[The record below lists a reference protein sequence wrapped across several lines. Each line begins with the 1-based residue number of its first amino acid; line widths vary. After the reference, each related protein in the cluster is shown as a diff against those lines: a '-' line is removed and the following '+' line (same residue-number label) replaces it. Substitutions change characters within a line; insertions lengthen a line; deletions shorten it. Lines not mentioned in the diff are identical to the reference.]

1 MWHTDCIR
9 VYCRLLPMIF
19 NQPGPAQ
26 VLREEDMK
34 KKLIVGALMGGLA
47 SFGAQAGSVYLNVG
61 TSYDGTDGDSLT
73 SSFEQFG
80 FTGTLGTS
88 FYGASA
94 GATGTASDMDGTV
107 IDTNIQSRMNALGF
121 DLATQTTIDGSAAD
135 FMPVVSGTQSYQYPT
150 DPDQMNVDAL
160 NFISSWGDTEK
171 FNAGDGLGWRLVYE
185 YDISGTIGGGA
196 INYTDG
202 FFNIFFEDMATAT
215 RTQVFQL
222 EVTSS
227 ETTGV
232 SLNLFGNVDYDFD
245 DDGFDDAGTLAQNF
259 LWDVDSGKSYY
270 ELWASS
276 TPPELSFRL
285 DTNVD
290 PAIAGEDTLVD
301 GNEGTN
307 QADYFYRQLTLDGS
321 IIVNVPEPATIAL
334 LGMGLIGLGAS
345 TRRRRN
351 NNLKA

>member
-1 MWHTDCIR
+1 
-9 VYCRLLPMIF
+9 
-19 NQPGPAQ
+19 
-26 VLREEDMK
+26 MK
-34 KKLIVGALMGGLA
+34 KKLIVSALIGGLA
-47 SFGAQAGSVYLNVG
+47 SFGAQAGSVYLDVG
-61 TSYDGTDGDSLT
+61 TSYDTTDGDSLT

-94 GATGTASDMDGTV
+94 GNTKGMADLDGTV
-107 IDTNIQSRMNALGF
+107 IDTNITSRMDALGF

-135 FMPVVSGTQSYQYPT
+135 FMPTVGGTQAYQYPT
-150 DPDQMNVDAL
+150 DPDQINVDAL

-171 FNAGDGLGWRLVYE
+171 FNSGDGLGWRMVYE
-185 YDISGTIGGGA
+185 YEISGTIGGGA

-202 FFNIFFEDMATAT
+202 FFDVFFEDMASST

-232 SLNLFGNVDYDFD
+232 SLNLFGNIDYDFD
-245 DDGFDDAGTLAQNF
+245 DDGTDDATTLAQDF

-270 ELWASS
+270 ELWALG

-290 PAIAGEDTLVD
+290 PAIATASTLVD

-307 QADYFYRQLTLDGS
+307 KADYFYRQLTLDGS
-321 IIVNVPEPATIAL
+321 IVVNVVPEPATIAL
-334 LGMGLIGLGAS
+334 LGMGLLGLGAS

-351 NNLKA
+351 NLKG